1 MNNKIKETINYL
13 VEEYYKLNDL
23 ETKLKGGDE
32 LEALIDKKIAINKT
46 IAELKSLNETLGG
59 K

>member
-13 VEEYYKLNDL
+13 MEEYYKLNDL

-46 IAELKSLNETLGG
+46 ITELKSLNETLGG